1 MYIYFVY
8 SVLFLI
14 FTRKHFFKVTF

>member
-1 MYIYFVY
+1 MYFVY

>member
-1 MYIYFVY
+1 MYFVY

-14 FTRKHFFKVTF
+14 FTCKHFFKMTF